1 MTNQATRGKLKTG
14 HVTIPDAGNITVGN
28 VGGYMVRTIAFNLD
42 YDDFTTAGG
51 AVGTATLS
59 TLIPA
64 GARYLD
70 TLITSVTGFTG
81 NVSAGLTIGDGSDP
95 DRYHSAGTLDVFTTA
110 AAGIDAGTP
119 SGDRFHTAA
128 GTPTFIANGSSSY
141 GSVTAGNVQGYLLF
155 F

>member
-1 MTNQATRGKLKTG
+1 MTNQATRGKSKVG
-14 HVTIPDAGNITVGN
+14 HISIPDAGNITVGN

-81 NVSAGLTIGDGSDP
+81 NSSAGLRIGDGSDA
-95 DRYHSAGTLDVFTTA
+95 DRYNTGTINIFTTA
-110 AAGIDAGTP
+110 ATGVDAGTP
-119 SGDRFHTAA
+119 SGARYHTTA